1 MKKNI
6 IARIILSA
14 IAVLMCMATD
24 AQTKKEDWAQFYRYA
39 DKNKAVTTQPEAVF
53 MGNSITDFWVKN
65 DSAFFHDNNFVGRG
79 ISGQTTSEML
89 VRFRQD
95 VISLHPKKVII
106 LAGTNDIAENN
117 KKISLENIL
126 GNIISM
132 AELAQHHGIGV
143 VLCSVL
149 PCDRYSWRPALKP
162 AKEIISLYAMIKE
175 YASKNDFI
183 FVDYH
188 SPLATPEGA
197 LNPEYTNDGCHPT
210 LPGYKVMEVVLMQA
224 LAGTH

>member
-126 GNIISM
+126 
-132 AELAQHHGIGV
+132 
-143 VLCSVL
+143 
-149 PCDRYSWRPALKP
+149 
-162 AKEIISLYAMIKE
+162 
-175 YASKNDFI
+175 
-183 FVDYH
+183 
-188 SPLATPEGA
+188 
-197 LNPEYTNDGCHPT
+197 
-210 LPGYKVMEVVLMQA
+210 
-224 LAGTH
+224 